1 MHKTNLIAT
10 AILAFGLGG
19 FTGVMTTNN
28 DLDNN
33 DLDNLKVN
41 MIQAFQHLTM
51 DIEQDLEEGVIDSA
65 YADYY
70 LYRFKRLE
78 EGLTYTPERYTTRY
92 E

>member
-1 MHKTNLIAT
+1 MHKTNLMAT

-28 DLDNN
+28 DLDN
-33 DLDNLKVN
+33 LKVN
-41 MIQAFQHLTM
+41 IIHSFQHLTM
-51 DIEQDLEEGVIDSA
+51 DIEQDLEEGVIDST

-70 LYRFKRLE
+70 LYKFKRLE
-78 EGLTYTPERYTTRY
+78 EGLTYTPERYTVRY